1 MKYIMKELP
10 EVEVTEVVENTVDSE
25 GNKVAGR
32 VVYVNEYGAKGVK
45 TYDQFFDKYRTL
57 ESEDILEKS
66 LNSIDEMFENMSPEE
81 FKKDLEAC
89 MGSCPHGETIGEFL
103 ERTKDI
109 PEDVKEEVEAV
120 KLVVERARKENLGAG
135 FSKQLRPAE
144 IRYRLQQ
151 VRKEAI
157 KEKK

>member
-1 MKYIMKELP
+1 MKYIMKSLP
-10 EVEVTEVVENTVDSE
+10 EVEVIELVENTIDPE

-32 VVYVNEYGAKGVK
+32 VVYINEYGAKGVK
-45 TYDQFFDKYRTL
+45 TFDQFFDKYRPL

-66 LNSIDEMFENMSPEE
+66 LKSIDEMFENMSLEE
-81 FKKDLEAC
+81 FQKDLEEVR
-89 MGSCPHGETIGEFL
+89 GSCPHGETIGEFL

-144 IRYRLQQ
+144 IRYRMQQ